1 MKIKKTQ
8 WYWHVLL
15 ILCVIILLFPIVF
28 ACSNSFKA
36 LSDAYQNVFEV
47 IPSKPTLENYRKV
60 FENLPFVKITV
71 NTFLIAVVVTVCK
84 TLTSILAAYAFV
96 YLPVKG
102 KDSLYFAMLS
112 TMFIPFTVTMIP
124 NYLMISKMG
133 LSDSLLGVML
143 PQFADVLGI
152 FMLRQAM
159 RG

>member
-112 TMFIPFTVTMIP
+112 
-124 NYLMISKMG
+124 LM
-133 LSDSLLGVML
+133 
-143 PQFADVLGI
+143 PVLYPAAI
-152 FMLRQAM
+152 DTAP
-159 RG
+159 